1 MTWFFVVTVLAL
13 PATALAQRVSGGARV
28 HEKGPSGPVT
38 RSNTPARSTPQQ
50 PKHTPPPAAASEHG
64 TTSTNNSTSADDRVV
79 YKKRTIIDFT
89 GALIEG
95 DLIKPEG
102 SYVVSRK
109 ASRFSSL
116 IRVREN
122 YLPEL
127 IASPNDL

>member
-1 MTWFFVVTVLAL
+1 MKAL
-13 PATALAQRVSGGARV
+13 VIALLLGAPPA
-28 HEKGPSGPVT
+28 PSAPP
-38 RSNTPARSTPQQ
+38 TPAPA
-50 PKHTPPPAAASEHG
+50 PGKPAADAKE
-64 TTSTNNSTSADDRVV
+64 RVV
-79 YKKRTIIDFT
+79 FKRKTIIDFT

-109 ASRFSSL
+109 ASRFSTL

-122 YLPEL
+122 FLPEL

>member
-1 MTWFFVVTVLAL
+1 MKWFFVAFAMAL
-13 PATALAQRVSGGARV
+13 PTTAWAQRASGDSKPRSVTNDRAADTTRGADN
-28 HEKGPSGPVT
+28 E
-38 RSNTPARSTPQQ
+38 
-50 PKHTPPPAAASEHG
+50 
-64 TTSTNNSTSADDRVV
+64 RVV
-79 YKKRTIIDFT
+79 FKKRTIIDFT

-109 ASRFSSL
+109 VSRFSSL

>member
-1 MTWFFVVTVLAL
+1 MNVLMFL
-13 PATALAQRVSGGARV
+13 TAITLAQSA
-28 HEKGPSGPVT
+28 
-38 RSNTPARSTPQQ
+38 TP
-50 PKHTPPPAAASEHG
+50 KE
-64 TTSTNNSTSADDRVV
+64 RVV
-79 YKKRTIIDFT
+79 YKKRTVIDFT

-102 SYVVSRK
+102 AYVVSRK

-122 YLPEL
+122 FLPEL

>member
-1 MTWFFVVTVLAL
+1 MKAL
-13 PATALAQRVSGGARV
+13 IVALLMSA
-28 HEKGPSGPVT
+28 
-38 RSNTPARSTPQQ
+38 
-50 PKHTPPPAAASEHG
+50 PPAPAPVPAPSAKPAADAKE
-64 TTSTNNSTSADDRVV
+64 RVV
-79 YKKRTIIDFT
+79 FKKKTIIDFT

-109 ASRFSSL
+109 VSRFSTL

-122 YLPEL
+122 FLPEL

>member
-1 MTWFFVVTVLAL
+1 MKAL
-13 PATALAQRVSGGARV
+13 IVALLLGA
-28 HEKGPSGPVT
+28 P
-38 RSNTPARSTPQQ
+38 PAREA
-50 PKHTPPPAAASEHG
+50 PPPVPAKPTAESKE
-64 TTSTNNSTSADDRVV
+64 RVV
-79 YKKRTIIDFT
+79 FKKKTVIDFT

-109 ASRFSSL
+109 ASRFSTL

-122 YLPEL
+122 FLPEL

>member
-1 MTWFFVVTVLAL
+1 MRAL
-13 PATALAQRVSGGARV
+13 VFALSVMASTTALAQAR
-28 HEKGPSGPVT
+28 P
-38 RSNTPARSTPQQ
+38 RQR
-50 PKHTPPPAAASEHG
+50 
-64 TTSTNNSTSADDRVV
+64 TTSDVQAAPVPAGDPASKAGVSTKAEPKERVV
-79 YKKRTIIDFT
+79 YRKRTVIDFT

-95 DLIKPEG
+95 DLMKPEG

-122 YLPEL
+122 FLPEL

>member
-1 MTWFFVVTVLAL
+1 MKAFLVVLLVGLTARLAV
-13 PATALAQRVSGGARV
+13 AV
-28 HEKGPSGPVT
+28 
-38 RSNTPARSTPQQ
+38 
-50 PKHTPPPAAASEHG
+50 PPAKPTAPAAKPAVDP
-64 TTSTNNSTSADDRVV
+64 TSRTPVARPAQEPKADSKERVI

-109 ASRFSSL
+109 ASRFSTL
-116 IRVREN
+116 IRLREN

>member
-1 MTWFFVVTVLAL
+1 MSIWIVVLVLAA
-13 PATALAQRVSGGARV
+13 PI
-28 HEKGPSGPVT
+28 T
-38 RSNTPARSTPQQ
+38 RSNTPARNAPPPSRQAPTDVRQTPA
-50 PKHTPPPAAASEHG
+50 PAPVSPDRAPATITPPTAAPAPSDRLSG
-64 TTSTNNSTSADDRVV
+64 DRVI

>member
-1 MTWFFVVTVLAL
+1 MKALMVVAAFLVVAE
-13 PATALAQRVSGGARV
+13 TAWAQGRNAPRP
-28 HEKGPSGPVT
+28 EAPPQPPK
-38 RSNTPARSTPQQ
+38 ASTD
-50 PKHTPPPAAASEHG
+50 PKE
-64 TTSTNNSTSADDRVV
+64 RVV

-109 ASRFSSL
+109 ASRFSTL

-122 YLPEL
+122 FLPEL

>member
-1 MTWFFVVTVLAL
+1 MDTETASGRTDNSNFFQEWEAL
-13 PATALAQRVSGGARV
+13 LATAA
-28 HEKGPSGPVT
+28 
-38 RSNTPARSTPQQ
+38 
-50 PKHTPPPAAASEHG
+50 PPAKPSSDP
-64 TTSTNNSTSADDRVV
+64 TSRTPVARPAPAPEQKADPKDRVI

-109 ASRFSSL
+109 ASRFSTL
-116 IRVREN
+116 IRLREN

>member
-1 MTWFFVVTVLAL
+1 MKAL
-13 PATALAQRVSGGARV
+13 IVALLLGA
-28 HEKGPSGPVT
+28 P
-38 RSNTPARSTPQQ
+38 PARE
-50 PKHTPPPAAASEHG
+50 TPPPAPAKP
-64 TTSTNNSTSADDRVV
+64 ADAKERVV
-79 YKKRTIIDFT
+79 FKKKTIIDFT

-109 ASRFSSL
+109 ASRFSTL

-122 YLPEL
+122 FLPEL

>member
-1 MTWFFVVTVLAL
+1 MKAL
-13 PATALAQRVSGGARV
+13 VIALLLGAPPA
-28 HEKGPSGPVT
+28 PSTPP
-38 RSNTPARSTPQQ
+38 TPAPA
-50 PKHTPPPAAASEHG
+50 PGKPAADAKE
-64 TTSTNNSTSADDRVV
+64 RVV
-79 YKKRTIIDFT
+79 FKKKTIIDFT

-109 ASRFSSL
+109 ASRFSTL

-122 YLPEL
+122 FLPEL